1 MALLVPSLVPLLD
14 GVADLAGVLV
24 GVGFV
29 LGVVAVVVSGVVF
42 IGGKHGV
49 LDISLA
55 AGKIKVKIYSYLQW
69 KSLRS
74 IVRHK

>member
-55 AGKIKVKIYSYLQW
+55 ARKIKVKIYSYLQW

-74 IVRHK
+74 VVRHK